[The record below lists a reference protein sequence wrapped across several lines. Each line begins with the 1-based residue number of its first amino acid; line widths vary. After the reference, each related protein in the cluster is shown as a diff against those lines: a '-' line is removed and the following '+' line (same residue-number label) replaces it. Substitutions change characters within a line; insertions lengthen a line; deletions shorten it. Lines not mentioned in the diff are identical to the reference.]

1 MTLETRLRAIA
12 TRISAEMKAHRIL
25 INGNVASLS
34 GLTTTNKTDL
44 VAAINEVNAKPS
56 SGVEIDD
63 ATTSTTKVWS
73 STKTNGSINSAVA
86 ALVNSAPA
94 ALDTLAEIATA
105 LQADEAGAAAMN
117 TAIGNR
123 VRFDAPQ
130 TLTTPEQTQAL
141 ANIGAQAAAAIGD
154 TEVDYVALF
163 ESGLV

>member
-1 MTLETRLRAIA
+1 MTLESRLRAIA
-12 TRISAEMKAHRIL
+12 SRISSELKAHRIL
-25 INGNVASLS
+25 INGNAASLS
-34 GLTTTNKTDL
+34 SLTTTNKTDL

-56 SGVEIDD
+56 SSVAIDD

-73 STKTNGSINSAVA
+73 STKTNGTINSAVA
-86 ALVNSAPA
+86 ALINSAPA

-130 TLTTPEQTQAL
+130 ALTTPQQTQAL
-141 ANIGAQAAAAIGD
+141 TNIGAQSAVSIGD
-154 TEVDYVALF
+154 PEVDYVALF
-163 ESGLV
+163 EAGLV